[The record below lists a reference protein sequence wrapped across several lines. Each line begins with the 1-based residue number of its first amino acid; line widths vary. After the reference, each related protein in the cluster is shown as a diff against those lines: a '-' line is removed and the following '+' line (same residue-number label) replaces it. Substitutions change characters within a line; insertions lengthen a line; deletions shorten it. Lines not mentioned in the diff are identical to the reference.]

1 MKIKAKVIECVKKSF
16 EGRDYYVLLVEPD
29 GSPIGKVSSP
39 RPYEVGSYCEL
50 SITRR
55 ESDMRLIL
63 RVQ

>member
-1 MKIKAKVIECVKKSF
+1 MKIKSKVIECVKKSF

-50 SITRR
+50 SITRK
-55 ESDMRLIL
+55 ESDMRLIF
-63 RVQ
+63 RVL

>member
-1 MKIKAKVIECVKKSF
+1 MIIKAKVIECVKKSF
-16 EGRDYYVLLVEPD
+16 DGRDYFVLLVEPE

-39 RPYEVGSYCEL
+39 RSYEVGSYCEL
-50 SITRR
+50 SISRK